1 MGYLCQQNSHNC
13 PNRKLN
19 AAEKIVR
26 NIKIYEYIT
35 NYLVS
40 KDKIQTKL
48 VVFQVQEFQKKIMGP
63 VACNFPKSILTI
75 E

>member
-1 MGYLCQQNSHNC
+1 M
-13 PNRKLN
+13 
-19 AAEKIVR
+19 
-26 NIKIYEYIT
+26 KIYEYIT
-35 NYLVS
+35 NHLVS

-63 VACNFPKSILTI
+63 VACIFSKSILTT

>member
-1 MGYLCQQNSHNC
+1 M
-13 PNRKLN
+13 
-19 AAEKIVR
+19 I

-63 VACNFPKSILTI
+63 VACNFPKNILTI